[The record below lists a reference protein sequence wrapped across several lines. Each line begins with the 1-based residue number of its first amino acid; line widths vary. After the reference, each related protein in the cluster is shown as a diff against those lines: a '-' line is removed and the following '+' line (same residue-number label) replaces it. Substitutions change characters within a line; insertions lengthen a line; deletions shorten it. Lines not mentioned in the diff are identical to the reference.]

1 MKPNKKLFGFLITLF
16 IVCTA
21 STCAYHAVDK
31 SLSEE
36 DKQFIPKYLENV
48 GSLPENPSY
57 SEQLNFIVAIQNSVL
72 NVAPR
77 NGGLPLGQKREPKE
91 LLEAGIGLC
100 FDRSRVIEKILI
112 YHGFETRHISI
123 YSKRQTNSTIKSII
137 TPGVPSHAVTEV
149 YTKNGWLIVDSNA
162 PWVSIDT
169 NNQPVSIE
177 SIQYSIKN
185 QISIQWRLQP
195 PTHFYVEPFAFIYGL
210 YSRHGRFYPPY
221 NFIPDIH
228 YGEFIQNI

>member
-1 MKPNKKLFGFLITLF
+1 MITGFF
-16 IVCTA
+16 IISVA
-21 STCAYHAVDK
+21 ATCAYHAVDK

-48 GSLPENPSY
+48 GSLPDNPSY
-57 SEQLNFIVAIQNSVL
+57 TDELNFIVAIQNSVL

-77 NGGLPLGQKREPKE
+77 NGGLPFGQKREPKE
-91 LLEAGIGLC
+91 LLEARSGLC
-100 FDRSRVIEKILI
+100 YDRSRVIEKILI
-112 YHGFETRHISI
+112 YHGLKTRHISI
-123 YSKRQTNSTIKSII
+123 YSKQGTNSTIKSMI

-149 YTKNGWLIVDSNA
+149 LTKKGWLVVDSNA

-169 NNQPVSIE
+169 NDQPVSIE
-177 SIQYSIKN
+177 SIQYN
-185 QISIQWRLQP
+185 VANRVSIQWGSEP
-195 PTHFYVEPFAFIYGL
+195 PTNIYVEPFAFVYGL

-228 YGEFIQNI
+228 YGEFIQNLW